1 MATTTEILAF
11 LDSFAP
17 ISTQCEWDN
26 SGLLVSSSNKA
37 VKKALLCL
45 DITKAVVEEALKIG
59 AQLIVSHH
67 PIIFSPLKSIDCD
80 STVATLIKN
89 DISAI
94 CMHTN
99 LDIAEDCGV
108 NTELAKALKLQN
120 TVLYQ
125 DDFLC
130 VGELTQEMS
139 CEDFAKYVKIHLNC
153 KGVKYTKSDF
163 IKTVAVSSGG
173 GGESVL
179 LKDKYHFDALVTGEM
194 KHHLFLFAQENGICV
209 VEAGHFSTEDVVVN
223 PLKVKLSDRFP
234 QVEFVKSESLI
245 DPVYFC

>member
-1 MATTTEILAF
+1 MATTTEILKF
-11 LDSFAP
+11 IDSFAP

-26 SGLLVSSSNKA
+26 SGLLVNA
-37 VKKALLCL
+37 QNDDIKKVLLCL
-45 DITKAVVEEALKIG
+45 DITKAVVEEAVKIG
-59 AQLIVSHH
+59 AQLIISHH
-67 PIIFSPLKSIDCD
+67 PIIFSPIKRIDCD
-80 STVATLIKN
+80 STIATLVKN

-108 NTELAKALKLQN
+108 NTELAKALELKN

-130 VGELTQEMS
+130 VGELEEEMS
-139 CEDFAKYVKIHLNC
+139 CDDFASYVKSRLNC
-153 KGVKYTKSDF
+153 RGVKYTKSGA
-163 IKTVAVSSGG
+163 IKTVGVSSGG
-173 GGESVL
+173 GGEAVFL
-179 LKDKYHFDALVTGEM
+179 NGKYRFDALITGEM
-194 KHHLFLFAQENGICV
+194 KHHLFLYAQENDVCA

-223 PLKVKLSDRFP
+223 PLKLKLSDKFP
-234 QVEFVKSESLI
+234 EVEFIKSESLI